1 MKNILNIL
9 SRENNLTPREKFLLL
24 VKNDTQKAKTGKDML
39 TEADKEALENW
50 HAKTSE
56 EAREWNQL
64 NEGWKY
70 GGRMDIEAEF
80 AYKDAQVAY
89 LSQLPIIVD
98 LLYYPGD
105 RRMGS
110 CIDGLKR
117 LKKVTIDEAVA
128 IAQKQKAAKLSEG
141 LDFEYAVY
149 QLAFELLSDDDKK
162 SMKALYEDVE
172 FDHQYLDQ
180 EEIIAHLY
188 HGRKTLSREAKEKL
202 AELVAEQSYNGFA
215 KEYQLFH
222 YFACIPVLE
231 VARYYLKHHGI
242 EIAGA
247 PMPKNQEAQD
257 GDEDTHNAVMKAMQ
271 KYAEEHGIT
280 IKAMLR
286 EACLRW
292 IDEDLLEEYLPLA
305 ASNSADLLE
314 RWFGSK
320 GEARKIL
327 LKHVQSGELAFRDR
341 TDKETRKEKLYSKG
355 LGDREAE
362 SARMALE
369 NFNLKPILKG
379 ELDEKVAFETFSDR
393 VITGES
399 LYAFTGNYRFVKEF
413 KKRVDTYD
421 ANLGLVYAESDPEQ
435 KGEHLDQE
443 LLICDLTDKGEAA
456 PFSFYGI
463 NMTLLSSIFRG
474 HSLFEE
480 FRKNGKLWIRFK
492 NAEIQKT
499 FMERRQTLMDGYAN
513 LLAIEGVF
521 KKLSPMYE
529 IDMAEHVSGRLATVR
544 EFIEQYN
551 QAVRTA
557 TNTDDKSRKSKNTFL
572 QEKEEMLFEDDIVID
587 IDAIEPNHDIVGE
600 HEAKLRGIFPV
611 FGDGR

>member
-110 CIDGLKR
+110 AIESLKR
-117 LKKVTIDEAVA
+117 IKKVTIEEATA
-128 IAQKQKAAKLSEG
+128 IVGKQRAAKLGEG

-149 QLAFELLSDDDKK
+149 QLAFEQLQP
-162 SMKALYEDVE
+162 EDVARLKKLYADVE
-172 FDHQYLDQ
+172 YDHQYLDQ

-188 HGRKTLSREAKEKL
+188 NGRKELSREAKEKL
-202 AELVAEQSYNGFA
+202 SELVAEQSYNRFA

-231 VARYYLKHHGI
+231 VARHFLKTKGI
-242 EIAGA
+242 EIAGE
-247 PMPKNQEAQD
+247 PMEKNQEARD
-257 GDEDTHNAVMKAMQ
+257 GNEDTCDAVTKAIQ
-271 KYAEEHGIT
+271 AYAEKHGAT
-280 IKAMLR
+280 VKTLLR
-286 EACLRW
+286 DGCLRW
-292 IDEDLLEEYLPLA
+292 LDGDLLDEYLPLA
-305 ASNSADLLE
+305 ASNSADLLK
-314 RWFGSK
+314 RWLK
-320 GEARKIL
+320 AKVKAKKIL
-327 LKHVQSGELAFRDR
+327 LAHVSSGELVLRDR
-341 TDKETRKEKLYSKG
+341 TDRETTTEKLWSKN
-355 LGDREAE
+355 LADHELA
-362 SARMALE
+362 SARMILE
-369 NFNLKPILKG
+369 RMDLDFLSKG
-379 ELDEKVAFETFSDR
+379 ELDEKKAFEAFSDK
-393 VITGES
+393 VIAGDS
-399 LYAFTGNYRFVKEF
+399 LYAFAGDYRFVDEF

-421 ANLGLVYAESDPEQ
+421 ANLGLVYAESDTER

-529 IDMAEHVSGRLATVR
+529 IDMAEHISGRLATVR

-572 QEKEEMLFEDDIVID
+572 QEKEEMLFEDNIVID